1 MRPRQSPETLAF
13 KAMLDT
19 RCDFNRSQVRYKYN
33 RRFKET
39 QDCDA
44 NAQGPRCNRS
54 CPSIKST
61 PGVVPNIIGNENS
74 QTQLV
79 HQQAWVRTQKA
90 NVHCMKSHLEGAF
103 EVVSNR
109 EKKEE

>member
-1 MRPRQSPETLAF
+1 MQMHRVHVATGLAH
-13 KAMLDT
+13 
-19 RCDFNRSQVRYKYN
+19 
-33 RRFKET
+33 
-39 QDCDA
+39 
-44 NAQGPRCNRS
+44 

-79 HQQAWVRTQKA
+79 HQQAWVRTRKA
-90 NVHCMKSHLEGAF
+90 NVHRMKSRLEGAF

-109 EKKEE
+109 EKKVTKNRPSQ